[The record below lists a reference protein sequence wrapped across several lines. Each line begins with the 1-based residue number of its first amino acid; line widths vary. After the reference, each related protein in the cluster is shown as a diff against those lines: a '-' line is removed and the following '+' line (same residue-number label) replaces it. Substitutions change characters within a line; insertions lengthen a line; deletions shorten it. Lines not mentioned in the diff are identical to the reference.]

1 MQKETTFLDV
11 MAIYRRYR
19 RAGGIDEA
27 ERVARAAVGL
37 IRESERSAAYL
48 SYLEFEAN
56 VRALE
61 KLTPQTYQ
69 RVALDDLASLQ
80 DVQPREV
87 LVEGVLRVN
96 EVALLIGAA
105 KANKTWIGIDL
116 ALAITEGGR
125 FMGALNCPMAGD
137 VLYLDAESSR
147 EMLAERFR
155 LSRLNSPKEIGKL
168 SILCQRGKSPET
180 VTDALD
186 IIAQG
191 ISQSQASLCIIDTL
205 SAYFPIANEN
215 DNAEA
220 THIMS
225 RLVKVAEDYS
235 CALCIVHHTP
245 KQSGTKRTVVD
256 AAAGAGAYSRR
267 ADSIIAVRQ
276 EDGEN
281 YVDIRCRSFAQ
292 IERFVVTYGAN
303 MRPQGERC
311 SGITPPVERKRVRR
325 LGQLI

>member
-11 MAIYRRYR
+11 IAIYRRYR

-27 ERVARAAVGL
+27 EKMARAAISL
-37 IRESERSAAYL
+37 IRETDQSAVYL
-48 SYLEFEAN
+48 LYLEFEAN
-56 VRALE
+56 LRTLD
-61 KLTPQTYQ
+61 KLTPHTYQ
-69 RVALDDLASLQ
+69 RVALDDLESLK
-80 DVQPREV
+80 DVQPRDV

-105 KANKTWIGIDL
+105 KANKTWVGIDL

-225 RLVKVAEDYS
+225 CLVKVAEDYS

-281 YVDIRCRSFAQ
+281 YVDIRCRSFAE
-292 IERFVVTYGAN
+292 IERFVVRYGAN

>member
-1 MQKETTFLDV
+1 
-11 MAIYRRYR
+11 
-19 RAGGIDEA
+19 
-27 ERVARAAVGL
+27 
-37 IRESERSAAYL
+37 
-48 SYLEFEAN
+48 
-56 VRALE
+56 
-61 KLTPQTYQ
+61 
-69 RVALDDLASLQ
+69 
-80 DVQPREV
+80 
-87 LVEGVLRVN
+87 
-96 EVALLIGAA
+96 
-105 KANKTWIGIDL
+105 
-116 ALAITEGGR
+116 
-125 FMGALNCPMAGD
+125 
-137 VLYLDAESSR
+137 
-147 EMLAERFR
+147 
-155 LSRLNSPKEIGKL
+155 
-168 SILCQRGKSPET
+168 
-180 VTDALD
+180 
-186 IIAQG
+186 
-191 ISQSQASLCIIDTL
+191 
-205 SAYFPIANEN
+205 
-215 DNAEA
+215 
-220 THIMS
+220 MS

>member
-27 ERVARAAVGL
+27 EKMARAAISL
-37 IRESERSAAYL
+37 IRETDQSAVYL
-48 SYLEFEAN
+48 LYLEFEAN
-56 VRALE
+56 LRTLD
-61 KLTPQTYQ
+61 KLTPHTYQ
-69 RVALDDLASLQ
+69 RVALDDLESLK
-80 DVQPREV
+80 DVQPRDV

-105 KANKTWIGIDL
+105 KANKTWVGIDL

-225 RLVKVAEDYS
+225 CLVKVAEDYS

-281 YVDIRCRSFAQ
+281 YVDIRCRSFAE
-292 IERFVVTYGAN
+292 IERFVVRYGAN

>member
-1 MQKETTFLDV
+1 MQNETTFHDV
-11 MAIYRRYR
+11 LAIYRRVR
-19 RAGGIDEA
+19 RASGLDDA

-48 SYLEFEAN
+48 SYLEFEGN

-61 KLTPQTYQ
+61 KLTPKTYQ
-69 RVALDDLASLQ
+69 RVALDDLEALET
-80 DVQPREV
+80 VQPREV
-87 LVEGVLRVN
+87 LVDSVLRVN

-116 ALAITEGGR
+116 AMAITEGGR
-125 FMGALNCPMAGD
+125 FMGALECAAGD

-155 LSRLNSPKEIGKL
+155 LCRLNSPREVGKL
-168 SILCQRGKSPET
+168 SVLCQRGKSPET
-180 VTDALD
+180 VSDAID

-191 ISQSQASLCIIDTL
+191 ISQANARLCIIDTL

-225 RLVKVAEDYS
+225 RLVKVAEEYA

-245 KQSGTKRTVVD
+245 KMSGTLRTVVD
-256 AAAGAGAYSRR
+256 AAAGAGAYTRR

-303 MRPQGERC
+303 MRPQAERC
-311 SGITPPVERKRVRR
+311 DGITQPVEKKKAKR
-325 LGQLI
+325 LGILI

>member
-27 ERVARAAVGL
+27 EKMARAAISL
-37 IRESERSAAYL
+37 IRETDQSAAYL
-48 SYLEFEAN
+48 LYLEFEAN
-56 VRALE
+56 LRTLD

-69 RVALDDLASLQ
+69 RVSLDDLESLR

-155 LSRLNSPKEIGKL
+155 LSRLNSPREIGKL
-168 SILCQRGKSPET
+168 SILCQRGKSPEN

-225 RLVKVAEDYS
+225 RLVKVAEDYL

>member
-27 ERVARAAVGL
+27 EKMARAAISL
-37 IRESERSAAYL
+37 IREIDQSAVYL
-48 SYLEFEAN
+48 LYLEFEAN

-69 RVALDDLASLQ
+69 SVALDDLESLK
-80 DVQPREV
+80 DVQPRDV

-180 VTDALD
+180 VSDALD

-220 THIMS
+220 TNIMS
-225 RLVKVAEDYS
+225 RLVKVAEEYA

-245 KQSGTKRTVVD
+245 KMSGTQRTVVD
-256 AAAGAGAYSRR
+256 AAAGAGAYTRR

-292 IERFVVTYGAN
+292 MERFVVTYGAN

-311 SGITPPVERKRVRR
+311 SGITPPVERKKVRR

>member
-1 MQKETTFLDV
+1 MQNETTFHDV
-11 MAIYRRYR
+11 MAIYRRVR
-19 RAGGIDEA
+19 RASGLDDA

-61 KLTPQTYQ
+61 KIAPQTYQ
-69 RVALDDLASLQ
+69 RVVLDDLQALET
-80 DVQPREV
+80 VQPREV
-87 LVEGVLRVN
+87 LVESVLRVN

-116 ALAITEGGR
+116 AMAITEGGR
-125 FMGALNCPMAGD
+125 FMGALECAAGD

-155 LSRLNSPKEIGKL
+155 LCRLNSPREVGKL
-168 SILCQRGKSPET
+168 SVLCQRGKSPET
-180 VTDALD
+180 VSDAID

-191 ISQSQASLCIIDTL
+191 ISQSNARLCIIDTL

-225 RLVKVAEDYS
+225 RLVKVAEEYA
-235 CALCIVHHTP
+235 CAMCIVHHTP
-245 KQSGTKRTVVD
+245 KMSGTQRTVVD
-256 AAAGAGAYSRR
+256 AAAGAGAYTRR

-303 MRPQGERC
+303 MRPQAERC
-311 SGITPPVERKRVRR
+311 DGITPPVEKQKKVKR
-325 LGQLI
+325 LGILV